1 MAEDFDPTPY
11 VRPPILDVAS
21 GVALGVA
28 LISAM
33 PKPAP
38 ANVHSAATK
47 VRKDTVALQ
56 LAWAKS
62 DGAAPAPDRRK
73 ADMRIDNA

>member
-11 VRPPILDVAS
+11 VRPLILDVAS

-28 LISAM
+28 LITAM

-38 ANVHSAATK
+38 ANVLNAATK
-47 VRKDTVALQ
+47 VRTRA
-56 LAWAKS
+56 AE
-62 DGAAPAPDRRK
+62 GARESGGWQHGDLGIPASPSRAHPDS
-73 ADMRIDNA
+73 

>member
-11 VRPPILDVAS
+11 VRPPMIDVAS

-28 LISAM
+28 LITAM

-38 ANVHSAATK
+38 DKVRFSYTK
-47 VRKDTVALQ
+47 VR
-56 LAWAKS
+56 
-62 DGAAPAPDRRK
+62 
-73 ADMRIDNA
+73 